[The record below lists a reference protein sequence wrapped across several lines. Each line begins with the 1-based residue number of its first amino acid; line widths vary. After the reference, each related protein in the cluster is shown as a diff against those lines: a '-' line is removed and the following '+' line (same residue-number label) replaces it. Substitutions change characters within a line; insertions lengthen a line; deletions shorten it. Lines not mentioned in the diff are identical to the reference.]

1 MKTQYLFLSR
11 ITMLIAVVIT
21 FPSFSLSAQW
31 KQCNGPFGGDIKSFA
46 VIETSLFVV
55 ANENTIFRSTDNG
68 DNWRVINIEGTMQY
82 ISAIAASGTSLFAA
96 TINNGIFLST
106 DEGENWQPSNKG
118 LTNLD
123 VRTIAV
129 SGTTLFAGTFGGGLF
144 RSTDNGQN
152 WMPPNTEL
160 PDKEFMTI
168 CVRGTMEGREFHD

>member
-1 MKTQYLFLSR
+1 
-11 ITMLIAVVIT
+11 
-21 FPSFSLSAQW
+21 
-31 KQCNGPFGGDIKSFA
+31 
-46 VIETSLFVV
+46 
-55 ANENTIFRSTDNG
+55 
-68 DNWRVINIEGTMQY
+68 MQY